1 MKRTDALTRLLKPRH
16 IAVFGG
22 QEAAEVIRQC
32 ERIGFR
38 GPIWP
43 VHPERDEIAGRRCFR
58 RVTELPEAPDASFI
72 AVPRE
77 ASIALAAELT
87 RFGAGGAVCYASGF
101 SEVGGIG
108 IELQERLVQAAADMA
123 IVGPNCYGLLNYLDG
138 AALWPDQHGGQSI
151 ERGVAIVTQSGNIGI
166 SLTMQRRAVP
176 LAYLITVGNQ
186 ASLNMHHYVEAL
198 IADPRVSA
206 IGLHMESLGNI
217 EAFSRVAS
225 QALAQG
231 VPLVALKAG
240 RSELG
245 AKTAL
250 SHTRSLSGADALYQ
264 ALFARFGIAQVHT
277 LAQFLETLKLLAVHG
292 PLPEPSIAS
301 ISCSGGEAALVAD
314 LAHSLD
320 LTLPSLTETQIETL
334 RAVLGERVTPAN
346 PLDYHTYI
354 WGQSETQSAC
364 FAAMLQG
371 KQTLT
376 LKVLDFPREDRC
388 DPATWTITLD
398 AFSNAVR
405 QTKRH
410 GAVVSTLPEGLPEP
424 VCERLLATGIAPMQG
439 LEECLIAARAAA
451 IIGAGQ
457 RMNKA
462 APVRVLPAATGTPYV
477 LNEWDSKQILQRHGI
492 PVPTGHRVS
501 AADAPQAA
509 ADLGFP
515 VVVKALGPA
524 HKSEAGAVRL
534 NLQTADQVRTAV
546 AAMAHLSESFI
557 VETMAQNAVAELIVG
572 ANRDPQFGL
581 TLTLGA
587 GGVLVELLSD
597 TATLLLPTDK
607 DAIHRALKSLKIYTL
622 LQGYRGRPA
631 GDVEATVAAIR
642 AVARYLETQGETLLE
657 LDINPLL
664 VMPRGVL
671 AADALIC
678 CISVNQET

>member
-1 MKRTDALTRLLKPRH
+1 MKRTDTLKRLLKPHH

-22 QEAAEVIRQC
+22 REAAEVIRQC

-43 VHPERDEIAGRRCFR
+43 VHPERDEIAGRRCFH

-77 ASIALAAELT
+77 ASIALVAELA

-101 SEVGGIG
+101 AEVGGVG

-186 ASLNMHHYVEAL
+186 AGLDMYHYVEAL
-198 IADPRVSA
+198 IADPRVNA

-217 EAFSRVAS
+217 AAFSRVAG
-225 QALAQG
+225 QALDQG

-250 SHTRSLSGADALYQ
+250 SHTRSLTGADALYQ

-277 LAQFLETLKLLAVHG
+277 LPQFLETLKLLAVHG
-292 PLPEPSIAS
+292 PLPEPKIAS

-320 LTLPSLTETQIETL
+320 LTLPPLSEIQTETL
-334 RAVLGERVTPAN
+334 RTVLGERVTPAN

-354 WGQSETQSAC
+354 WGQGETQRAC

-371 KQTLT
+371 EQALT

-388 DPATWTITLD
+388 DPATWDIALD
-398 AFSNAVR
+398 AFINAVR
-405 QTKRH
+405 QTGRH

-424 VCERLLATGIAPMQG
+424 ICERLLATDIAPMQG
-439 LEECLIAARAAA
+439 LEECLVAARAAA
-451 IIGAGQ
+451 TIGAGQ
-457 RMNKA
+457 HTNKA
-462 APVRVLPAATGTPYV
+462 LRVLPAATGKPCV
-477 LNEWDSKQILQRHGI
+477 LNEWDSKQMLQRHGI
-492 PVPTGHRVS
+492 PVPAGHKVN
-501 AADAPQAA
+501 AADAPQVA

-534 NLQTADQVRTAV
+534 NLQTADQVRAAV

-557 VETMAQNAVAELIVG
+557 VESMAQNAVAELIVG

-597 TATLLLPTDK
+597 TATLLLPTDE
-607 DAIHRALKSLKIYTL
+607 DAIYRALQGLKIYTL

-631 GDVEATVAAIR
+631 GDVEAAVAAIG
-642 AVARYLETQGETLLE
+642 AVSRYLETQGETLLE

-664 VMPRGVL
+664 VMPSGVL
-671 AADALIC
+671 AADALIR
-678 CISVNQET
+678 CISVNQEA